1 MDEKNLYLESLK
13 ERNYEMYK
21 YFKKGLDIISTLK
34 EKTYEAYIVGGAVR
48 DFVLNIDFNDIDIAT
63 NAMPSAIKDIFADY
77 DIDTNYESLGS
88 IIIKDSGFK
97 YEITTFRTEEY
108 VKFKIKD
115 VHYSKKLVEDII
127 RRDYTINALAL
138 TPNLTI
144 VDLVEGQK
152 DLENGIVRV
161 IGSSKRRFKDDPSR
175 ILRGLYLVAK
185 FGFEVETNT
194 ERGMRKSKQFLKE
207 LSELKIIK
215 LMNRILSEK
224 YGLKALKIINDNNLF
239 KFLPNFSYWTR
250 LLIKSY
256 KKLTMMEKMTL
267 LYRIMGSI
275 PDNTGHKHEE
285 LLEIKKL
292 FELSQHLSVN
302 QVDPMM
308 VFKINYDDLQAANR
322 ICKAY
327 NHKYHNQKRQIKKI
341 YKHLPIH
348 SEKEIDFTNRELI
361 SLVGS
366 ETSLIS
372 LIKSEILTMIVN
384 KELPNK
390 NLLIRNEITK
400 LLTKN
405 MFNSSK
411 PKTSTGIFATKK
423 TVDDAYFD
431 DAKEETKLYQKV
443 YDDYKEPT
451 DAKEEAWNQVPAD
464 IYYYEQLSG
473 KAQYNKQQSLTDDE
487 LKNLNTDYKEDF
499 LQLYKIYLKGYKN
512 YYELSEREQRIK
524 SEEIKQQVK
533 EFLLRNN
540 EKYRILN
547 ERGLI

>member
-1 MDEKNLYLESLK
+1 
-13 ERNYEMYK
+13 
-21 YFKKGLDIISTLK
+21 
-34 EKTYEAYIVGGAVR
+34 
-48 DFVLNIDFNDIDIAT
+48 
-63 NAMPSAIKDIFADY
+63 
-77 DIDTNYESLGS
+77 
-88 IIIKDSGFK
+88 
-97 YEITTFRTEEY
+97 
-108 VKFKIKD
+108 
-115 VHYSKKLVEDII
+115 
-127 RRDYTINALAL
+127 
-138 TPNLTI
+138 
-144 VDLVEGQK
+144 
-152 DLENGIVRV
+152 
-161 IGSSKRRFKDDPSR
+161 
-175 ILRGLYLVAK
+175 
-185 FGFEVETNT
+185 
-194 ERGMRKSKQFLKE
+194 
-207 LSELKIIK
+207 
-215 LMNRILSEK
+215 
-224 YGLKALKIINDNNLF
+224 
-239 KFLPNFSYWTR
+239 
-250 LLIKSY
+250 
-256 KKLTMMEKMTL
+256 
-267 LYRIMGSI
+267 
-275 PDNTGHKHEE
+275 
-285 LLEIKKL
+285 
-292 FELSQHLSVN
+292 
-302 QVDPMM
+302 
-308 VFKINYDDLQAANR
+308 
-322 ICKAY
+322 
-327 NHKYHNQKRQIKKI
+327 
-341 YKHLPIH
+341 
-348 SEKEIDFTNRELI
+348 
-361 SLVGS
+361 
-366 ETSLIS
+366 
-372 LIKSEILTMIVN
+372 MIVN